1 MLDHASRLG
10 PDTNP
15 AILLELPLAAT
26 DRSSQKKF
34 KTEILKVRSKWNDH
48 CLACVYQRERT
59 GIEKGLHG
67 RSSTGTVPGRDGI
80 VEHDASRREN
90 SSVTGRG
97 QLAIAQSS
105 HGTEHRIVRA
115 LW

>member
-34 KTEILKVRSKWNDH
+34 KTEILKVRSKWNH
-48 CLACVYQRERT
+48 QCLGCVHQRERI
-59 GIEKGLHG
+59 GVEKGLHG
-67 RSSTGTVPGRDGI
+67 RSPTGTVSGRDGI
-80 VEHDASRREN
+80 VKHDASGREN
-90 SSVTGRG
+90 SSVSGCG
-97 QLAIAQSS
+97 QLAIA
-105 HGTEHRIVRA
+105 
-115 LW
+115 